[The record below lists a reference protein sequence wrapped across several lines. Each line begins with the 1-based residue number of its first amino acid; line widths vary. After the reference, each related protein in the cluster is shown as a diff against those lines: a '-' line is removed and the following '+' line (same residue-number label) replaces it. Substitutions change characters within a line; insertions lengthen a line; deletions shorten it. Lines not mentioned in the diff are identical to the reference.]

1 MKKRTIS
8 CLIALALILGISPG
22 HAWAGEGPLCP
33 RHTLSPGAAQ
43 GPMPSFYSE
52 EISLSQEEPIV
63 LDLADGDIFILAGN
77 YMQGDNFAEHFGS
90 CVITQ
95 SDPDTPVTAVINIVQ
110 AVDTVNITIEDIF
123 IDASNGERA
132 AIDIM

>member
-52 EISLSQEEPIV
+52 EISPSQEAPIV
-63 LDLADGDIFILAGN
+63 LDLADGDILIFADN
-77 YMQGDNFAEHFGS
+77 YMQGDNFEEHCGS
-90 CVITQ
+90 
-95 SDPDTPVTAVINIVQ
+95 
-110 AVDTVNITIEDIF
+110 
-123 IDASNGERA
+123 
-132 AIDIM
+132 